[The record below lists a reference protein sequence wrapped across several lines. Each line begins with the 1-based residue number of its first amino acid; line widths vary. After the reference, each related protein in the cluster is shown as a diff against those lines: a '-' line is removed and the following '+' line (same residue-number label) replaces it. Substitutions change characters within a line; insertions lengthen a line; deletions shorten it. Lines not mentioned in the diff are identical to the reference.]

1 MVNLVVVSHS
11 ALLAQGVAELAQQMT
26 QGGCQLVVAAGID
39 DPENPI
45 GTDAIKVM
53 EAIESVYSPSG
64 VLVLMDL
71 GSAVLSAE
79 TALELLGPEIAQNVR
94 LSAAPL
100 VEGTLAAVVAASAG
114 ASLADVDAEA
124 MGAILAKATQLGEGI
139 SAPEAGGGAGVTV
152 APDAQSVSW
161 VVRNPN
167 GLHVRP
173 AAKLVEVLAPF
184 AADLLLEKKGQCV
197 NPRSLNQLAI
207 LQVRKGDTIRLLASG
222 AQAGEALDAFMQLA
236 QQHFGESVTTSSDSG
251 FTGVMVPRGA
261 ISAAVFQWH
270 PVMPVF
276 LPQTINVEQVGD
288 QQQRLHQ
295 ALAQTTADLM
305 HLAQQAEQQISIDAA
320 DIFNAHAMLI
330 DDEEL
335 QAAMDNRIAQQLVC
349 AESALQD
356 ELMAMVADY
365 LALDDDYLRVR
376 ELDIRDILHR
386 TLGHLTGFPPE
397 PFSPAVSH
405 EILLL
410 AEELL
415 PSQMVGLNPQQVKG
429 ICLSQGHIM
438 SHSAILA
445 KEMDIP
451 MLVGVVGCIEA
462 SHNGQQAVL
471 DTAIGELKLQ

>member
-26 QGGCQLVVAAGID
+26 QGGCQLAVAAGVD
-39 DPENPI
+39 DLDHPI

-53 EAIESVYSPSG
+53 EAIESVYTPSG

-71 GSAVLSAE
+71 GSALLSAE
-79 TALELLGPEIAQNVR
+79 TALELLAPDIAQHVQ
-94 LSAAPL
+94 LCAAPL
-100 VEGTLAAVVAASAG
+100 VEGTLAAVVAASSG
-114 ASLADVDAEA
+114 ASLADVRAEA
-124 MGAILAKATQLGEGI
+124 MGALAAKAAQLGENVAE
-139 SAPEAGGGAGVTV
+139 SVSRAVTQS

-184 AADLLLEKKGQCV
+184 AADLLLEKNGQCV

-222 AQAGEALDAFMQLA
+222 QQAGEALDAFMQLA
-236 QQHFGESVTTSSDSG
+236 QQHFGESVTTTSDSG

-261 ISAAVFQWH
+261 IRAPLLQWL
-270 PVMPVF
+270 PAIPVF
-276 LPQTINVEQVGD
+276 LPRTINAEQIASE
-288 QQQRLHQ
+288 QQRLHQ
-295 ALAQTTADLM
+295 ALAQTTADLQR
-305 HLAQQAEQQISIDAA
+305 LRQQAEQQISAEAA
-320 DIFNAHAMLI
+320 AIFSAHGMLI

-335 QAAMDNRIAQQLVC
+335 HQAMEARIAGQLVC
-349 AESALQD
+349 AESAVQD

-365 LALDDDYLRVR
+365 LALDDEYLRVR
-376 ELDIRDILHR
+376 ELDIRDILNR
-386 TLGHLTGFPPE
+386 ILGHLTGLPPVPLSVE
-397 PFSPAVSH
+397 G
-405 EILLL
+405 EIILL

-415 PSQMVGLNPQQVKG
+415 PSQMVGLNHQQIKG
-429 ICLSQGHIM
+429 ICLGRGHIM

-445 KEMDIP
+445 KELDIP
-451 MLVGVVGCIEA
+451 MLVGAMGCLEA
-462 SHNGQQAVL
+462 SRNGQTALL
-471 DTAIGELKLQ
+471 DTALGILKLQ

>member
-26 QGGCQLVVAAGID
+26 QGGCLLAVAAGVD
-39 DPENPI
+39 DVDHPI

-53 EAIESVYSPSG
+53 EAIESVYSPLG

-71 GSAVLSAE
+71 GSALLSAE
-79 TALELLGPEIAQNVR
+79 TALELLDPEMVRNVQ
-94 LSAAPL
+94 LCAAPL
-100 VEGTLAAVVAASAG
+100 VEGTLAAVVAASSG
-114 ASLADVDAEA
+114 ASLAEVRAEA
-124 MGAILAKATQLGEGI
+124 MGALVAKAAQLGEGMAPDAN
-139 SAPEAGGGAGVTV
+139 SAVVAKA

-184 AADLLLEKKGQCV
+184 AADLLLEKNGQCV

-222 AQAGEALDAFMQLA
+222 EQAGEALDAFMQLA
-236 QQHFGESVTTSSDSG
+236 HQHFGESVSTISDSG

-261 ISAAVFQWH
+261 ITAPVLQWL
-270 PVMPVF
+270 PAIPVF
-276 LPQTINVEQVGD
+276 LPQTINAGSVANEQL
-288 QQQRLHQ
+288 RLHQ
-295 ALAQTTADLM
+295 ALAHTVVDLQQ
-305 HLAQQAEQQISIDAA
+305 LAQQAEQQISAQAA
-320 DIFNAHAMLI
+320 AIFNAHAMLI

-335 QAAMDNRIAQQLVC
+335 YVSMDKRIEQQLVC

-356 ELMAMVADY
+356 ELMSMVADY
-365 LALDDDYLRVR
+365 QALADDYLRVR
-376 ELDIRDILHR
+376 ELDIRDILNR
-386 TLGHLTGFPPE
+386 VLGHLTGLPPV
-397 PFSPAVSH
+397 PLSVDR

-410 AEELL
+410 AEELF
-415 PSQMVGLNPQQVKG
+415 PSQMIGLNRQHVKG
-429 ICLSQGHIM
+429 ICLSSGHIL

-445 KEMDIP
+445 TELDIP
-451 MLVGVVGCIEA
+451 MLVGAVGCLDA
-462 SHNGQQAVL
+462 SRNGQNALL
-471 DTAIGELKLQ
+471 DSATGVLKLQ

>member
-26 QGGCQLVVAAGID
+26 QGGCQLAIAAGVD
-39 DPENPI
+39 DRDHPI

-71 GSAVLSAE
+71 GSALLSAE
-79 TALELLGPEIAQNVR
+79 TALELLDPEMAQNVR
-94 LSAAPL
+94 LCAAPL
-100 VEGTLAAVVAASAG
+100 VEGTLAAVVAASSG
-114 ASLADVDAEA
+114 ASLAEVCAEA
-124 MGAILAKATQLGEGI
+124 MSALTAKASQLGEDTTI
-139 SAPEAGGGAGVTV
+139 PTAASAVAAKV

-184 AADLLLEKKGQCV
+184 TADLLLEKNGQCV

-222 AQAGEALDAFMQLA
+222 AQAGEALDAFLQLA
-236 QQHFGESVTTSSDSG
+236 HQHFGESVTTTSDNG
-251 FTGVMVPRGA
+251 FTGVMVPRGVIHA
-261 ISAAVFQWH
+261 PVLQWL
-270 PVMPVF
+270 PAKPVF
-276 LPQTINVEQVGD
+276 LPQTLHAGQVVD
-288 QQQRLHQ
+288 QQQRLDL
-295 ALAQTTADLM
+295 ALAQTTVDLQQ
-305 HLAQQAEQQISIDAA
+305 LAQQAEQQISVEAA
-320 DIFNAHAMLI
+320 AIFNAHAMLI

-335 QAAMDNRIAQQLVC
+335 HLAIKARITQQLIC

-365 LALDDDYLRVR
+365 QALDDDYLRVR
-376 ELDIRDILHR
+376 ELDIRDILNR
-386 TLGHLTGFPPE
+386 TLGHLTGLPPV
-397 PFSPAVSH
+397 PLSVCG
-405 EILLL
+405 EILLV
-410 AEELL
+410 AEELF
-415 PSQMVGLNPQQVKG
+415 PSQMVGLDHQQVKG
-429 ICLSQGHIM
+429 ICLSQGNIM

-445 KEMDIP
+445 KELDIP
-451 MLVGVVGCIEA
+451 MLVGAEGCLDG
-462 SHNGQQAVL
+462 SRNGQIAIL
-471 DTAIGELKLQ
+471 DTTVGVLKLQ